1 MCVPPCVCM
10 CVHAQLCN
18 CACVLCAGCT
28 DGLMI
33 NVSAVCLRFC
43 RPFVEGFLARE
54 PKHIDLFTK
63 HINPQYYTLQAHRLG
78 DLSATNTLVGV
89 CVWGGKDE

>member
-1 MCVPPCVCM
+1 
-10 CVHAQLCN
+10 
-18 CACVLCAGCT
+18 
-28 DGLMI
+28 MI

-78 DLSATNTLVGV
+78 DLSATNTLAGSGGEGGDEQQAHRLGDLSATNTLVGV